1 MAAVFRYEPKDVAD
15 IWIISRNRSFSWRDI
30 VSEALRK
37 EGGVDPVAL
46 HDILCSVP
54 ELELARVAWSSPVD
68 LKALLS
74 DLSAIADDIL
84 FGRANSLFPSPR
96 DDL

>member
-1 MAAVFRYEPKDVAD
+1 MSLKD
-15 IWIISRNRSFSWRDI
+15 
-30 VSEALRK
+30 ALRK

-46 HDILCSVP
+46 HDILRSVP
-54 ELELARVAWSSPVD
+54 EQELARVAWSSPVD

-84 FGRANSLFPSPR
+84 FGRMNSLSP
-96 DDL
+96 LTTTGSGSPPV